1 MNEVCAEKNFIENA
15 ENEAMITILTNYINI
30 TQSKYGNYLIQDFL
44 QNCGIRKKT
53 NILKIWNFVI
63 KL

>member
-44 QNCGIRKKT
+44 
-53 NILKIWNFVI
+53 
-63 KL
+63 